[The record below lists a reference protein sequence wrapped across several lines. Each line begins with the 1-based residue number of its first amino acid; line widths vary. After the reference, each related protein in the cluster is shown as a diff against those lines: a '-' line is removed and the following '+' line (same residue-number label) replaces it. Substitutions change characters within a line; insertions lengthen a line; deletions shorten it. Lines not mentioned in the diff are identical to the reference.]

1 MQVHELLKEIRNHG
15 LTQVQVA
22 ERAGLPQSTISK
34 LERGEVADVM
44 SRSYLS
50 LLALYNEL
58 QQKASV

>member
-22 ERAGLPQSTISK
+22 ERSGLPQSTISK

-58 QQKASV
+58 QQKVSV